1 MNSASVNWFF
11 TKLKNDNQCLL
22 YNGSFSDDVT
32 FKLVTLSEA
41 NLKNYNEGMKTQRR
55 VSYLMAE
62 CFQNIIRH
70 GEKELIQKDSQDET
84 SFFMTRYSSG
94 KYYIISANLIKN
106 DNIEDL
112 KQQLDQLNKLDEEEL
127 KTLYKKVIR
136 YGEISDKGGAGLGLI
151 EMARKSGHELGYS
164 FVDFSKDS
172 SIFYNQIVL
181 QSEFEQ
187 TTTENDNKL
196 GIESASVFHELLR
209 HENILMIQKGDFS
222 QESILPVLNIIEN
235 SILSKGSKSMK
246 MKNVYIAMVELL
258 QNISK
263 HTFSTNEIRDGIF
276 TLSKKQKNFMVCTG
290 NYIENDKVTAL
301 KSHLDKINSL
311 NKDELELL
319 YSEILMNDLDNESDN
334 SGLGLINLAQI
345 SLRKFEFHF
354 EKIDAQKSIFTIAST
369 V

>member
-1 MNSASVNWFF
+1 
-11 TKLKNDNQCLL
+11 
-22 YNGSFSDDVT
+22 
-32 FKLVTLSEA
+32 
-41 NLKNYNEGMKTQRR
+41 
-55 VSYLMAE
+55 
-62 CFQNIIRH
+62 
-70 GEKELIQKDSQDET
+70 
-84 SFFMTRYSSG
+84 
-94 KYYIISANLIKN
+94 
-106 DNIEDL
+106 
-112 KQQLDQLNKLDEEEL
+112 
-127 KTLYKKVIR
+127 
-136 YGEISDKGGAGLGLI
+136 
-151 EMARKSGHELGYS
+151 
-164 FVDFSKDS
+164 
-172 SIFYNQIVL
+172 
-181 QSEFEQ
+181 
-187 TTTENDNKL
+187 
-196 GIESASVFHELLR
+196 
-209 HENILMIQKGDFS
+209 MIQKGDFS